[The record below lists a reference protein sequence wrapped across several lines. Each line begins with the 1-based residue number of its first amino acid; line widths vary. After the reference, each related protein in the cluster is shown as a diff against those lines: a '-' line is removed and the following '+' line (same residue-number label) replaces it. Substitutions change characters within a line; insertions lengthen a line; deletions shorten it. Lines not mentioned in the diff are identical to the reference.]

1 MKSIVLAVL
10 MLISINAFAN
20 GQIATLINYE
30 STAAR
35 PSSQGDDNVTSIVNT
50 AIEYTLPINVSF
62 HGGFSFVLGERFE
75 SGITLGSRYYS
86 ATPLFQAVTGVP
98 VWSYIGGGISFLE
111 NAVYYPEAGFRIA
124 LSNASRVDVYMKI
137 LNSSNDTYDNHVMI
151 GAGLTF

>member
-1 MKSIVLAVL
+1 MKSLALAVL
-10 MLISINAFAN
+10 MLVSINAFAE

-35 PSSQGDDNVTSIVNT
+35 PANQDDNNVTSIVNT
-50 AIEYTLPINVSF
+50 SIEYTLPVNVSF
-62 HGGFSFVLGERFE
+62 YGGFSFVLGEKFE
-75 SGITLGSRYYS
+75 SGVTFGSRYYS
-86 ATPLFQAVTGVP
+86 STPLFQAFTGVP

-111 NAVYYPEAGFRIA
+111 DSVYYPEAGFRIA